1 MTKPTITRTA
11 LKLIDAVGAG
21 HPLSDELRRLPEIR
35 VPALIAYQNT
45 TYARRYITF
54 VQQVAAAERAGS
66 AGAGQD
72 REPPELPE
80 RARRLD
86 DRLCSIERIMTA
98 ENPNWRQQC
107 LPEQRSQRLLIDG
120 E

>member
-1 MTKPTITRTA
+1 VEELIPAIAIVTLFIGLPWLIFHYITKWKTTA
-11 LKLIDAVGAG
+11 RLTG
-21 HPLSDELRRLPEIR
+21 SDEKLL
-35 VPALIAYQNT
+35 
-45 TYARRYITF
+45 
-54 VQQVAAAERAGS
+54 
-66 AGAGQD
+66 D
-72 REPPELPE
+72 ELHDA
-80 RARRLD
+80 ARRLD